1 MDLGG
6 VGVFCGV
13 SCGGGYL
20 CGVFGEVVL
29 CGLIGEVALCGLGF
43 FCVGGVFCGVF
54 LGVVAGVDW
63 YKGVL
68 GILGFLWGR
77 GVCLGVVWSFGG
89 SWLGVVL
96 GGACLLGSCWGV
108 VPRGFSAWVGVVLL
122 GVSLAG
128 LFFSVVPGGGGLA

>member
-29 CGLIGEVALCGLGF
+29 CGLIGEVAICGLGF

-68 GILGFLWGR
+68 GVLGFLWVKGQSWGFTSRSTARVILGQVLRIATCGTRTHR
-77 GVCLGVVWSFGG
+77 GDCL
-89 SWLGVVL
+89 
-96 GGACLLGSCWGV
+96 
-108 VPRGFSAWVGVVLL
+108 
-122 GVSLAG
+122 
-128 LFFSVVPGGGGLA
+128 